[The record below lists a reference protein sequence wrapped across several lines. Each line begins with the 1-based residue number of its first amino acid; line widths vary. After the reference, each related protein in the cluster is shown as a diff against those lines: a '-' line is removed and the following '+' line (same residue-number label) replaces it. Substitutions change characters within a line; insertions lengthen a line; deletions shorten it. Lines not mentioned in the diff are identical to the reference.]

1 LRASPTRRLRP
12 FHSGRTNQSRIH
24 PGASI
29 STHFLHFLYTER
41 VSLYKIFSSFR
52 LRFSSS
58 KQNLCEVMMDIVF
71 IGAIAAFLLATCAF
85 ANGCEKLG
93 ER

>member
-1 LRASPTRRLRP
+1 
-12 FHSGRTNQSRIH
+12 
-24 PGASI
+24 
-29 STHFLHFLYTER
+29 
-41 VSLYKIFSSFR
+41 
-52 LRFSSS
+52 
-58 KQNLCEVMMDIVF
+58 MDIVF